1 MAATGLF
8 KVVEMLSSL
17 EADAW
22 KANERSGVSQERISA
37 IAAIHA
43 GLADQ
48 EAQACLSRAF
58 EARVYRYVQEMV
70 LRYAQ
75 EEENTNPCATIIEVK
90 HWQGF

>member
-8 KVVEMLSSL
+8 RVVEMLSGL

-22 KANERSGVSQERISA
+22 NANKRTGVSQERISA
-37 IAAIHA
+37 VAAIHA

-48 EAQACLSRAF
+48 EAQACLARAA
-58 EARVYRYVQEMV
+58 EARVYAYVKELIM
-70 LRYAQ
+70 RYAQ
-75 EEENTNPCATIIEVK
+75 EEEVTNPCATIFEVK